1 VADNLGMHHMS
12 NPAVRTDQMLLAG
25 YILQAFEHGGMPMH
39 AAGYR
44 ELAAWAT
51 DELGLLD
58 SGALQDIRFGVPRA
72 LRDIIE
78 NLLSERRESEWHVG
92 RLASLSAQSACQAVL
107 QRFRAH
113 PPV

>member
-1 VADNLGMHHMS
+1 MADNLGMHHMS
-12 NPAVRTDQMLLAG
+12 NPEVRSDQMLLAG

-39 AAGYR
+39 AAGYL

-92 RLASLSAQSACQAVL
+92 RLASLSAQSDCQAVL
-107 QRFRAH
+107 RRFRAH
-113 PPV
+113 PPE

>member
-1 VADNLGMHHMS
+1 MADNLGMHHMS
-12 NPAVRTDQMLLAG
+12 NPEVRSDQMLLAG
-25 YILQAFEHGGMPMH
+25 YILQAFERGGMPMH
-39 AAGYR
+39 AAGYL
-44 ELAAWAT
+44 ELAVWAT

-58 SGALQDIRFGVPRA
+58 SGALQDIRFNVPRA

-107 QRFRAH
+107 RRFRAH